1 MGIPKKPQKTL
12 NNIDEFI
19 SGAKASRADR
29 QTSSACKPTGVKK
42 MFSARLDPETVKKI
56 KVYAGLSD
64 MTKEEIAQ
72 AAFDMYFSDKD
83 VPT

>member
-1 MGIPKKPQKTL
+1 MGIPRKPQKAL

-19 SGAKASRADR
+19 SGAKASNADR
-29 QTSSACKPTGVKK
+29 QTASIPKPTAGKK

-72 AAFDMYFSDKD
+72 AAFDLYFADKN